1 MGEGRGR
8 WAVAQILILIQV
20 NLHVWS
26 DRPFFFPFVFI
37 FFLLFSVDTKAEKR
51 RKSEEVDPM
60 DPAAYSDA
68 PRYFFALKSRMNA
81 STLTIIIL

>member
-1 MGEGRGR
+1 MYGVIG
-8 WAVAQILILIQV
+8 L
-20 NLHVWS
+20 
-26 DRPFFFPFVFI
+26 FFFLFSFVFI

-68 PRYFFALKSRMNA
+68 PRYFLLWKADWML
-81 STLTIIIL
+81 

>member
-1 MGEGRGR
+1 MYGVIG
-8 WAVAQILILIQV
+8 L
-20 NLHVWS
+20 
-26 DRPFFFPFVFI
+26 FFFPFVFI

-68 PRYFFALKSRMNA
+68 PRYFFCSEKQTECCNSYNNH
-81 STLTIIIL
+81 SIVSFLTFF